1 MLFLDGEWYKSKE
14 ASTDLYGQTLHYG
27 HGVFEGLRAYKT
39 PSGTQIFK
47 PQEHF
52 ERLIKSAEALKIKLR
67 ATPEKLTDISYELLE
82 RNNLENAYI
91 RPLVFLGAKMSLMP
105 SDQVHLMITAWD
117 WGRYLG
123 NQSLEVMVS
132 SYRRPH
138 PDSVSI
144 QAKVV
149 GQYTNS
155 ILASHEART
164 GGYDEALLLDT
175 NGFVAQGPGT
185 NFFYEKDEV
194 LYTPPEGHVV
204 PGITRA
210 TVMTYAEEL
219 GYEVQKSYFKP
230 EDLWEADSA
239 FFTGTAAEIV
249 GIKSI
254 NRQPFL
260 NTWEDSLGYML
271 HVMYRQRVTHMD
283 ITDFNLV

>member
-1 MLFLDGEWYKSKE
+1 MTS
-14 ASTDLYGQTLHYG
+14 
-27 HGVFEGLRAYKT
+27 
-39 PSGTQIFK
+39 
-47 PQEHF
+47 
-52 ERLIKSAEALKIKLR
+52 
-67 ATPEKLTDISYELLE
+67 
-82 RNNLENAYI
+82 N
-91 RPLVFLGAKMSLMP
+91 
-105 SDQVHLMITAWD
+105 

-155 ILASHEART
+155 ILATHEART
-164 GGYDEALLLDT
+164 SGYDEALLLDA
-175 NGFVAQGPGT
+175 NGNVAQGPGT

-194 LYTPPEGHVV
+194 LYTPPEGHIVA
-204 PGITRA
+204 GITRA
-210 TVMTYAEEL
+210 TVMNYAKEL
-219 GYEVQKSYFKP
+219 GYQVKQMAFRP

-254 NRQPFL
+254 NHQPFL
-260 NTWEDSLGYML
+260 MRWEDSLGYML
-271 HVMYRQRVTHMD
+271 HIMYRQRVTHMD
-283 ITDFNLV
+283 IIDFSLV